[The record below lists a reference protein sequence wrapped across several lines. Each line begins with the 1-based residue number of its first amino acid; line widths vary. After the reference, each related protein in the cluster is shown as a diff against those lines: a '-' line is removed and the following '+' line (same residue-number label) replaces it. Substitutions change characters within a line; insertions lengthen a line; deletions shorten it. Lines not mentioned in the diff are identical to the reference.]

1 MNQLTSNQNNQQFNI
16 PLFQRA
22 QQMAYGKDRNE
33 LEQIA
38 RNICEQKGINYEEA
52 YKAFFQMLK

>member
-1 MNQLTSNQNNQQFNI
+1 MNQLISNQNNQQFNI

-22 QQMAYGKDRNE
+22 QQMAYGKDKNE

>member
-1 MNQLTSNQNNQQFNI
+1 MNQLTSNQNNQQFNM

>member
-1 MNQLTSNQNNQQFNI
+1 MNQLTSNQNNQQFNM

-22 QQMAYGKDRNE
+22 QQMAYGKDKNE

>member
-1 MNQLTSNQNNQQFNI
+1 MNQLTSNAYEQQFNM
-16 PLFQRA
+16 PLFKRA
-22 QQMAYGKDRNE
+22 QEMAQGKSRTE

-38 RNICEQKGINYEEA
+38 RNICEQKGISYEEA